1 MLAFKTRLK
10 LIISINSFR
19 PAEHIVKLGS
29 KTRSRKKKC
38 LPEKHL
44 AGLKTSIF
52 FRE

>member
-29 KTRSRKKKC
+29 KTRSRKKKM
-38 LPEKHL
+38 L
-44 AGLKTSIF
+44 ATKTFGRFKDINIF
-52 FRE
+52 